1 MKKYLVPNME
11 INRFEIENIVTGS
24 AYKVEEWGEQ
34 TTGNKA
40 EIDWN
45 KDLQSVQI
53 TSF

>member
-40 EIDWN
+40 EIDW
-45 KDLQSVQI
+45 KADLKWVKVI
-53 TSF
+53 F